1 MAFSQAVSGLNA
13 AATNLDVI
21 GNNIANSATYGFKS
35 GTASFA
41 DMFAGS
47 KVGLGV
53 KVAGITQDFTD
64 GTTTNTGRGLDVAIS
79 QNGFFRMV
87 DSNGSVFYSRNGQ
100 FKLDEN
106 RNIVNMQGLQLTGYP
121 ATGTPPTVQQGANPA
136 PITIPNTL
144 MAAKSTTTASM
155 QVNLNSTDKVP
166 TKTPFNPSD
175 ADSYNKKGSVTV
187 FDSQGNA
194 HDMNIFYVKNA
205 QSNTWEVHTQDA
217 SVASKNAVMNF
228 SANGTLT
235 SVNNYVAG
243 TVPVDPADPDG
254 PKIPVE
260 GPANAQPQIQISTG
274 TINGAVPANFSLS
287 FLNSMQQN
295 TGANN
300 IVATNQNGYKP
311 GDLVSY
317 QINNDGTVVG
327 NYSNEQ
333 QQVLG
338 QIVLANFANN
348 EGLASQGDNVWA
360 ATQSSGVALLG
371 TAGEGNFG
379 KLTNGALE
387 ASNVDLSKE
396 LVNMIV
402 AQRNY
407 QSNAQTIKTQ
417 DQILNTLVNLR

>member
-47 KVGLGV
+47 KIGLGV
-53 KVAGITQDFTD
+53 KVAGITQDFND
-64 GTTTNTGRGLDVAIS
+64 GTTTSTGRGLDVALS
-79 QNGFFRMV
+79 GNGFFRLV
-87 DSNGSVFYSRNGQ
+87 DSNGSVYYSRNGQ

-106 RNIVNMQGLQLTGYP
+106 RNLVNMQGMEVTGYP
-121 ATGTPPTVQQGANPA
+121 ATGTPPTVQTGANPQA
-136 PITIPNTL
+136 ITIPNTL
-144 MAAKSTTTASM
+144 MAAKTTTTATM
-155 QVNLNSTDKVP
+155 QINLNSTDSTP
-166 TKTPFNPSD
+166 TVTPFDPTN

-187 FDSQGNA
+187 YDSQGNA
-194 HDMNIFYVKNA
+194 HDMNVYFVKSTTA
-205 QSNTWEVHTQDA
+205 NTWSVYTQDSSVSGSTATLA
-217 SVASKNAVMNF
+217 STLVF
-228 SANGTLT
+228 DTNGALT
-235 SVNNYVAG
+235 SG
-243 TVPVDPADPDG
+243 TT
-254 PKIPVE
+254 
-260 GPANAQPQIQISTG
+260 ANITTG
-274 TINGAVPANFSLS
+274 TINGATPATFSLS

-295 TGANN
+295 TGSNN
-300 IVATNQNGYKP
+300 IVATTQNGYKP

-317 QINNDGTVVG
+317 QINDDGTVVG

-333 QQVLG
+333 TQLLG

-348 EGLASQGDNVWA
+348 EGLKSEGDNVWS
-360 ATQSSGVALLG
+360 ATSSSGVALLG
-371 TAGEGNFG
+371 TANTGNYG
-379 KLTNGALE
+379 SLTSGALE

>member
-79 QNGFFRMV
+79 QNGFFRLV

-106 RNIVNMQGLQLTGYP
+106 RNLVNMQGLQLTGYP
-121 ATGTPPTVQQGANPA
+121 ATGTPPTIQQGANPG

-144 MAAKSTTTASM
+144 MAAKATTTASM
-155 QVNLNSTDKVP
+155 QINLNSSDELP
-166 TKTPFNPSD
+166 SKTPFDPSD
-175 ADSYNKKGSVTV
+175 ADSYNKKGTVTV

-194 HDMNIFYVKNA
+194 HDVNVFFVKT
-205 QSNTWEVHTQDA
+205 QDNTWEVHTMDSSDPTA
-217 SVASKNAVMNF
+217 TPTLSTTMEFNENGMLVSGG
-228 SANGTLT
+228 SAN
-235 SVNNYVAG
+235 
-243 TVPVDPADPDG
+243 
-254 PKIPVE
+254 IE
-260 GPANAQPQIQISTG
+260 TG
-274 TINGAVPANFSLS
+274 AINGADPASFSLS

-317 QINNDGTVVG
+317 QINDDGTVVG

-333 QQVLG
+333 TQVLG

-360 ATQSSGVALLG
+360 ATQASGVALLG
-371 TAGEGNFG
+371 TAGTGNFG

-387 ASNVDLSKE
+387 SSNVDLSKE

>member
-35 GTASFA
+35 GSVSFA

-53 KVAGITQDFTD
+53 KVAGVTQNFAD
-64 GTTTNTGRGLDVAIS
+64 GTTTSTGRGLDVAIS
-79 QNGFFRMV
+79 QNGFFRLV
-87 DSNGSVFYSRNGQ
+87 DSSGSVFYSRNGQ

-106 RNIVNMQGLQLTGYP
+106 RNLVNMQGLQLTGYP
-121 ATGTPPTVQQGANPA
+121 ATGTPPTIQQGANPVGLSV
-136 PITIPNTL
+136 PNTL
-144 MAAKSTTTASM
+144 MAAKSTTTAS
-155 QVNLNSTDKVP
+155 QQINLNSTDKVP
-166 TKTPFNPSD
+166 TTTPFDPTK
-175 ADSYNKKGSVTV
+175 ADSYNKKGTVTV

-194 HDMNIFYVKNA
+194 HGMDIYYVKSA
-205 QSNTWEVHTQDA
+205 DNTWAVYTKDS
-217 SVASKNAVMNF
+217 SVANSTATAAGFMRFDN
-228 SANGTLT
+228 NGNLQGIT
-235 SVNNYVAG
+235 AG
-243 TVPVDPADPDG
+243 AADP
-254 PKIPVE
+254 IPNPNTLPTSINVT
-260 GPANAQPQIQISTG
+260 TG
-274 TINGAVPANFSLS
+274 VTNGATAANFALS
-287 FLNSMQQN
+287 FQNSMQQN

-317 QINNDGTVVG
+317 QINDDGTVVG

-333 QQVLG
+333 TQLLG
-338 QIVLANFANN
+338 QIVLSNFANP
-348 EGLASQGDNVWA
+348 EGLQSQGDNVWTA
-360 ATQSSGVALLG
+360 SNSSGVALLG
-371 TAGEGNFG
+371 LAGTGNFG
-379 KLTNGALE
+379 TLTSGALE
-387 ASNVDLSKE
+387 SSNVDLSKE
-396 LVNMIV
+396 LVSMIV

>member
-35 GTASFA
+35 GSVSFA

-53 KVAGITQDFTD
+53 KVAGVTQNFGD
-64 GTTTNTGRGLDVAIS
+64 GTTTSTGRGLDVAIS
-79 QNGFFRMV
+79 QNGFFRLV
-87 DSNGSVFYSRNGQ
+87 DSSGSVFYSRNGQ

-106 RNIVNMQGLQLTGYP
+106 RNLVNMQGLQLTGYP
-121 ATGTPPTVQQGANPA
+121 ATGTPPTIQQGANPVGLSV
-136 PITIPNTL
+136 PNTL
-144 MAAKSTTTASM
+144 MAAKSTTTAS
-155 QVNLNSTDKVP
+155 QQINLNSTDKLPATTPFDP
-166 TKTPFNPSD
+166 TK
-175 ADSYNKKGSVTV
+175 ADSYNKKGTVTV
-187 FDSQGNA
+187 YDTQGNA
-194 HDMNIFYVKNA
+194 HGMDVYYVKTA
-205 QSNTWEVHTQDA
+205 DNTWQVYTKDS
-217 SVASKNAVMNF
+217 SVAGSTATSAGFMRFDNNGNLQGITANA
-228 SANGTLT
+228 
-235 SVNNYVAG
+235 
-243 TVPVDPADPDG
+243 ADP
-254 PKIPVE
+254 IPNPNTLPTSINVT
-260 GPANAQPQIQISTG
+260 TG
-274 TINGAVPANFSLS
+274 VTNGATPATFALS
-287 FLNSMQQN
+287 FQNSMQQN

-317 QINNDGTVVG
+317 QINDDGTVVG

-333 QQVLG
+333 NQLLG
-338 QIVLANFANN
+338 QIVLSNFANP
-348 EGLASQGDNVWA
+348 EGLQSQGDNVWTA
-360 ATQSSGVALLG
+360 SNSSGVALLG
-371 TAGEGNFG
+371 LAGTGNFG
-379 KLTNGALE
+379 TLTSGALE
-387 ASNVDLSKE
+387 SSNVDLSKE

>member
-79 QNGFFRMV
+79 QNGFFRLV

-106 RNIVNMQGLQLTGYP
+106 RNLVNMQGLQLTGYP
-121 ATGTPPTVQQGANPA
+121 ATGTPPTIQQGANPG

-144 MAAKSTTTASM
+144 MAAKATTTASM
-155 QVNLNSTDKVP
+155 QINLNSSDELP
-166 TKTPFNPSD
+166 SKTPFDPSD
-175 ADSYNKKGSVTV
+175 ADSYNKKGTVTV

-194 HDMNIFYVKNA
+194 HDVNVFFVKT
-205 QSNTWEVHTQDA
+205 QDNTWEVHTMDSSDPTA
-217 SVASKNAVMNF
+217 TPTLSTTMEFNENGMLVSGG
-228 SANGTLT
+228 SANI
-235 SVNNYVAG
+235 V
-243 TVPVDPADPDG
+243 
-254 PKIPVE
+254 
-260 GPANAQPQIQISTG
+260 TG
-274 TINGAVPANFSLS
+274 AINGADPASFSLS

-317 QINNDGTVVG
+317 QINDDGTVVG

-333 QQVLG
+333 TQVLG

-360 ATQSSGVALLG
+360 ATQASGVALLG
-371 TAGEGNFG
+371 TAGTGNFG

-387 ASNVDLSKE
+387 SSNVDLSKE

>member
-35 GTASFA
+35 GSASFA

-53 KVAGITQDFTD
+53 KVAGITQDFSD

-79 QNGFFRMV
+79 QNGFFRML
-87 DSNGSVFYSRNGQ
+87 DSNGSVYYSRNGQ
-100 FKLDEN
+100 FSLDEN
-106 RNIVNMQGLQLTGYP
+106 RNLVNMQGLQVTGYP
-121 ATGTPPTVQQGANPA
+121 AAGSPPTVQTGANPQ
-136 PITIPNTL
+136 PITIPNNL
-144 MAAKSTTTASM
+144 MAAKATTTAA
-155 QVNLNSTDKVP
+155 QQINLNSTDSVP
-166 TKTPFNPSD
+166 NIPFDVTSANPDSD
-175 ADSYNKKGSVTV
+175 SFNKKGTITV
-187 FDSQGNA
+187 YDNQGNA
-194 HDMNIFYVKNA
+194 HNMYVYYVKTADNK
-205 QSNTWEVHTQDA
+205 WDLYTQDGSA
-217 SVASKNAVMNF
+217 
-228 SANGTLT
+228 ANGQITKSAQMSFDPNGNLEGIY
-235 SVNNYVAG
+235 NYSPAG
-243 TVPVDPADPDG
+243 VLSATPNANPAINVTTDPLSGALPV
-254 PKIPVE
+254 
-260 GPANAQPQIQISTG
+260 T
-274 TINGAVPANFSLS
+274 FSLS

-317 QINNDGTVVG
+317 QINDDGTVVG

-333 QQVLG
+333 NQVLG

-348 EGLASQGDNVWA
+348 EGLQSEGNNVWS

-371 TAGEGNFG
+371 TAGSGNFG
-379 KLTNGALE
+379 TLTNGALE

>member
-35 GTASFA
+35 GSASFA

-53 KVAGITQDFTD
+53 KVAGITQDFSD

-79 QNGFFRMV
+79 QNGFFRML
-87 DSNGSVFYSRNGQ
+87 DSNGSVYYSRNGQ
-100 FKLDEN
+100 FSLDEN
-106 RNIVNMQGLQLTGYP
+106 RNLVNMQGLQVTGYP
-121 ATGTPPTVQQGANPA
+121 AAGSPPTVQTGANPQ
-136 PITIPNTL
+136 PITIPNNL
-144 MAAKSTTTASM
+144 MSAKATSTAA
-155 QVNLNSTDKVP
+155 QQINLNSTDSVP
-166 TKTPFNPSD
+166 TIPFDVTNANPDSD
-175 ADSYNKKGSVTV
+175 SFNKKGTITV
-187 FDSQGNA
+187 YDNQGNA
-194 HDMNIFYVKNA
+194 HNMYVYYVKTADNK
-205 QSNTWEVHTQDA
+205 WDLYTQDGSA
-217 SVASKNAVMNF
+217 
-228 SANGTLT
+228 ANGQITKSAQMSFDSNGNLEGVTNYIAQGTTPETWALDTTNVNT
-235 SVNNYVAG
+235 STSINVTTDPLSGAL
-243 TVPVDPADPDG
+243 PV
-254 PKIPVE
+254 
-260 GPANAQPQIQISTG
+260 T
-274 TINGAVPANFSLS
+274 FSLS

-317 QINNDGTVVG
+317 QINDDGTVVG

-333 QQVLG
+333 NQVLG

-348 EGLASQGDNVWA
+348 EGLQSEGNNVWS

-371 TAGEGNFG
+371 TAGSGNFG
-379 KLTNGALE
+379 TLTNGALE